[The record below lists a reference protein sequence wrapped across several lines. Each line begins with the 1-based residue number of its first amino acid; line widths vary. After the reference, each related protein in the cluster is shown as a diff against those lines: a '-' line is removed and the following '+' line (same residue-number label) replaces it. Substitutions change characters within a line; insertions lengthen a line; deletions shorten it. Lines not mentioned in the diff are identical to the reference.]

1 SLAMSALAY
10 ESRTCVHSFYAIN
23 ERSDFD
29 VHFDEFLPKGLLFD
43 PLRAYAVFLWVLRS
57 ADVYL
62 SYFDGGFLSGTAMA
76 RLELPLWR
84 LAGKRIIASPYGGD
98 IAVPGHLGVTE
109 EPLLRDYPQIAT
121 DGERT
126 RRRVDHF
133 AHWANLVVRNY
144 QYG

>member
-1 SLAMSALAY
+1 MAAPLLIAALAARADTASRRRRGERPRLIWGPVPIIAIRYWSLAMSALGY

-76 RLELPLWR
+76 R
-84 LAGKRIIASPYGGD
+84 
-98 IAVPGHLGVTE
+98 
-109 EPLLRDYPQIAT
+109 
-121 DGERT
+121 
-126 RRRVDHF
+126 
-133 AHWANLVVRNY
+133 
-144 QYG
+144 